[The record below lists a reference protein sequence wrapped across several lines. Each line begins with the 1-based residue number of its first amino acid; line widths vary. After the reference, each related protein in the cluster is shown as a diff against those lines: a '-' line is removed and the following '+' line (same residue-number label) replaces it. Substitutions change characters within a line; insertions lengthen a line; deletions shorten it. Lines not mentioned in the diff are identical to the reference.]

1 MSQNPTYN
9 TPIYKTQNKSL
20 NLSLR
25 YKYRSN
31 NRKNADHGTANHG
44 TARVRLSRG
53 GCPMPKKEKKNRRI
67 AVSSLHRAAI
77 KGNLL
82 QVSSFKCS
90 SFIFPITWES
100 ENHA

>member
-31 NRKNADHGTANHG
+31 NRKNALHTTQRDNLSKTEQ
-44 TARVRLSRG
+44 RRL
-53 GCPMPKKEKKNRRI
+53 PKKERKKNRRI
-67 AVSSLHRAAI
+67 AVYSAAI

>member
-31 NRKNADHGTANHG
+31 NRKNALHTTQRDNLSKTEQ
-44 TARVRLSRG
+44 RRL
-53 GCPMPKKEKKNRRI
+53 PKKERKKKPPHC
-67 AVSSLHRAAI
+67 SLQCSYKRKSA
-77 KGNLL
+77 
-82 QVSSFKCS
+82 S
-90 SFIFPITWES
+90 SFIF
-100 ENHA
+100 